1 VRFWKTSAMVPL
13 LALPLAAGSV
23 IALPAAASAAAAS
36 CAEFSFTNPYLGFP
50 MEVPTATLS
59 EGSTGPC
66 VTILQ
71 QDLNFV
77 IKAHLKVDGAFGSKT
92 LAAVETFQGKNL
104 GCTRGADGIAGHYTM
119 SCLIAGSG

>member
-1 VRFWKTSAMVPL
+1 MRLWKTSAMVSL

-23 IALPAAASAAAAS
+23 IALPAASAAAAS

-71 QDLNFV
+71 QDLNYT
-77 IKAHLKVDGAFGSKT
+77 IKAHLKVDSNFGPNT
-92 LAAVETFQGKNL
+92 LAAVKTFQGKNL

-119 SCLIAGSG
+119 SCLIASSG

>member
-1 VRFWKTSAMVPL
+1 VRLWKTSAMVSL

-23 IALPAAASAAAAS
+23 IALPAASAAAAS

-71 QDLNFV
+71 QDLNYM
-77 IKAHLKVDGAFGSKT
+77 IRARLKVDSAFGPKT
-92 LAAVETFQGKNL
+92 LTAVETFQRRNL
-104 GCTRGADGIAGHYTM
+104 GCTRGVDGTAGHYTM